1 MTNGKFRLHDGETG
15 TALAVRVI
23 PRARKNEMAGVL
35 KDGTIKIRLTSP
47 PIEDRANQALIA
59 FLADLLDLPRA
70 RIQIVAGHKGRNKLV
85 AVLGA
90 DANAVEKKLLSK

>member
-23 PRARKNEMAGVL
+23 PRARKNEMAGGL

-90 DANAVEKKLLSK
+90 DASAVEKKLLSK

>member
-90 DANAVEKKLLSK
+90 DASAVEKKLLSK